1 MTGTSESKPTKRYLL
16 GQKLNEGDWIVD
28 VQGLENSILLKIKIQ
43 EHEKVLRITFFFS
56 GKNWVPLF
64 LCTCYFLRS

>member
-1 MTGTSESKPTKRYLL
+1 M
-16 GQKLNEGDWIVD
+16 D